1 MCVLPEVPSNKNGI
15 FVIGIELVKKRIVIQ
30 DVKDILDLRVVISNS
45 FVNEN
50 SNLMEEQEFH

>member
-1 MCVLPEVPSNKNGI
+1 MPSNKNGI